1 MGRCHLIPA
10 RGRHGRCWAFH
21 LAIGA
26 RNGACNSTGSRR
38 RGLSCPLPILRMKK
52 AMGSVISGDVVK
64 MFATDPG
71 SVKDMEAFCTQTGNE
86 LIETGRRVVPSP
98 SGEKP

>member
-1 MGRCHLIPA
+1 
-10 RGRHGRCWAFH
+10 
-21 LAIGA
+21 
-26 RNGACNSTGSRR
+26 
-38 RGLSCPLPILRMKK
+38 MKK